1 MKTAANL
8 LLAGMLIFQG
18 AILTEGKKIDLLQ
31 YENELQ
37 TESVAVCSASATKT
51 YMDYRRIND
60 STSAQ
65 AIYIDENMHVD
76 ETTGLLYDEDGFIGV
91 ALGSYFGEIGTRFYF
106 TLDTGTVLPLVKI
119 EEKSDQHTINGC
131 AHQKDNSVIEMV
143 IDTQVVKEYYKDKS
157 TNVIYTG
164 NFNDDERFNG
174 KIVSIEVVQKNLGNK
189 KRLKLGAS

>member
-8 LLAGMLIFQG
+8 LLAGLLMFQG
-18 AILTEGKKIDLLQ
+18 GSAEGKKINLLR
-31 YENELQ
+31 YEEEMK
-37 TESVAVCSASATKT
+37 TESVEVCSASATKT

-65 AIYIDENMHVD
+65 AIYIEENMQVD

-106 TLDTGTVLPLVKI
+106 TLDTGIVLPLVKI
-119 EEKSDQHTINGC
+119 EEKSDQHTVNGC

-143 IDTQVVKEYYKDKS
+143 IDTKIVKEYYKDKPI
-157 TNVIYTG
+157 NVIYTG

-174 KIVSIEVVQKNLGNK
+174 SIVSVEVVQRDFGNK
-189 KRLKLGAS
+189 KRLKIGAS

>member
-31 YENELQ
+31 YENELK